1 MADERELL
9 ASSKAWPVTEA
20 LRLLERVKRRPPE
33 KGFVLFETGYGPS
46 GLPHIGTFAE
56 VFRTTLIRHA
66 FRRLSDLPTE
76 LYAFSDDMDGLRKVP
91 DNVPNK
97 EMVAAHLGQPLT
109 SIPDPFGTHEFF
121 GAHMNARLR
130 AFLDAFGFEY
140 TFKSSTECYRSGV
153 FDRVLLTALERHEQ
167 IVKAVTPI
175 LGQERASTY
184 SPFLPLS
191 PKTGRV
197 LQARIEET
205 RPGAGTVVF
214 RDEDGTLT
222 EVPVTGG
229 HCKMQWRADWAM
241 RWTALE
247 VDYEMSGKDLTDSVR
262 IGSQICRVLGGTP
275 PENLTY
281 ELFLDEQGEKISKSK
296 GNGLTIEEWLR
307 YATPE
312 SLELFLYKDPKK
324 AKRLYFDV
332 IPRHVDEY
340 EQLLEALPRQEPEQR
355 LDEPRLAHPRRRP
368 ARRPAARRAQL
379 RHAAQPR
386 ERRERRRPGRALGL
400 HLALRAGRLARD
412 LAPPRRPGRA
422 RRRLLPRL
430 RPAGEALPR
439 ADRAGAGGAG
449 RAAALPA
456 RRARGHGRR
465 DHPARGLR
473 DRQAPRLRQPA
484 RLVPRPLRGPARPER
499 GAALRLLRRRLRRRP
514 TAWRWSNWRSPA
526 RRRPNEPG
534 HHPPRPS
541 RPGPRRRGRAAARPP
556 QAGRRSRGRAPAPAR
571 PRAQAAAVHDH
582 GPPGGARRA
591 RPGAGPRAAAVRRG
605 VPAAPRPR
613 AAGGARPRLRPP
625 PGHDRAAA
633 PRADRQGRPAPP
645 PLPAEVG
652 ERHQHAAARRR
663 PAPLP
668 QHAGPR
674 RGRRDGA
681 AGPARARPRG
691 ADAERR
697 AAQGGGRGTEAAGG
711 PGRRAAEHA
720 PLAVREL
727 GRGLRR
733 GHGPRHRRGAPG
745 RAAARPLGQARRGAL
760 GDRARRRAP
769 PDRHA
774 QAPRRRAWSRPCR
787 ASRRAPGGSRTRR
800 PPCRPS

>member
-109 SIPDPFGTHEFF
+109 SIPDPFGTHESF

-130 AFLDAFGFEY
+130 AFLDAFGFGY

-205 RPGAGTVVF
+205 RPEAGTVVF
-214 RDEDGTLT
+214 RDEDGTLA

-340 EQLLEALPRQEPEQR
+340 EQLLESLPRQEPEQR
-355 LDEPRLAHPRRRP
+355 LTNPVWHIHDGNPPTDRLPAGLSYAMLLNLASVVNADDPAVLWGFISRYAPGASPETSPRLAALVERAVAYYRDFVRP
-368 ARRPAARRAQL
+368 AKRY
-379 RHAAQPR
+379 R
-386 ERRERRRPGRALGL
+386 EPTGQE
-400 HLALRAGRLARD
+400 
-412 LAPPRRPGRA
+412 
-422 RRRLLPRL
+422 
-430 RPAGEALPR
+430 
-439 ADRAGAGGAG
+439 
-449 RAAALPA
+449 RAAL
-456 RRARGHGRR
+456 
-465 DHPARGLR
+465 D
-473 DRQAPRLRQPA
+473 
-484 RLVPRPLRGPARPER
+484 E
-499 GAALRLLRRRLRRRP
+499 LLRFL
-514 TAWRWSNWRSPA
+514 
-526 RRRPNEPG
+526 
-534 HHPPRPS
+534 
-541 RPGPRRRGRAAARPP
+541 
-556 QAGRRSRGRAPAPAR
+556 
-571 PRAQAAAVHDH
+571 
-582 GPPGGARRA
+582 
-591 RPGAGPRAAAVRRG
+591 RG
-605 VPAAPRPR
+605 VPEGADGETIQHEVYEIGKRHAFANLRDWFR
-613 AAGGARPRLRPP
+613 ALYETLLGTS
-625 PGHDRAAA
+625 
-633 PRADRQGRPAPP
+633 Q
-645 PLPAEVG
+645 
-652 ERHQHAAARRR
+652 
-663 PAPLP
+663 
-668 QHAGPR
+668 GPR
-674 RGRRDGA
+674 MGSFIA
-681 AGPARARPRG
+681 
-691 ADAERR
+691 
-697 AAQGGGRGTEAAGG
+697 
-711 PGRRAAEHA
+711 
-720 PLAVREL
+720 LY
-727 GRGLRR
+727 GLEN
-733 GHGPRHRRGAPG
+733 
-745 RAAARPLGQARRGAL
+745 
-760 GDRARRRAP
+760 
-769 PDRHA
+769 
-774 QAPRRRAWSRPCR
+774 
-787 ASRRAPGGSRTRR
+787 SRRLIAEALAA
-800 PPCRPS
+800 